1 MKIDAVV
8 FTRADENNTPGRVQ
22 FDPDDIEKKDSFLA
36 RQSVPPI
43 IVISENNKNKL
54 DPYMEQFDFR
64 GSQPE
69 AVDLTRFL
77 KPAKGKISLVIAKYV
92 QIGRLTNS
100 IYGYLAKEDIA
111 HAMAI
116 LAVKNKLFKDLWEK
130 AIPGA
135 SDALYNV
142 FLSHQRQQKEED
154 KEQIHCENENDL
166 SKLLPLLEEDPDI
179 EQKYVGKSREAKF
192 IRQLIV
198 CASQNENPV
207 LILGDSGTGKGLA
220 ARLIH
225 DHSER
230 KNKPFVSVNCGA
242 IPYNLFESEL
252 FGHKEGAFTGAIC
265 DKLGLWQAAGE
276 GTLFLDEIGDLG
288 VHQQVKILRALHEKT
303 AIPLGSAKEDKLNA
317 RIIAATNRHL
327 YSMVAHGQFR
337 EDLYYRLR
345 QGMLIYTCPLRDRM
359 EDIQLIA
366 KSVWETIAPGN
377 HTGLSDAILTKL
389 EEYSWAGNVREL
401 KSVLNNLHSLF
412 HGVAEL
418 SVNHLQAI
426 LSYEGQVSRSSETAT
441 VSKKIANLF
450 NKIETIR
457 HLLRAEDL
465 IQAVANDIK
474 PFISAQK
481 EGTKKEVQDM
491 SSALYNSLKHRLD
504 ELENLCFYPQRFGS
518 SKVFDTFNLLRSK
531 LLFFSSLMH
540 DDSQAACQYWQ
551 DNANDIL
558 IKTKNVVSEGIGEVL
573 EGSKLDT
580 DKGVN
585 FES

>member
-22 FDPDDIEKKDSFLA
+22 FDPGDIEKKDSFLS
-36 RQSVPPI
+36 RQSVPWI
-43 IVISENNKNKL
+43 IVISENSRNTL
-54 DPYMEQFDFR
+54 DPYMGQFDFR
-64 GSQPE
+64 GSQPD
-69 AVDLTRFL
+69 AVDLTRLL
-77 KPAKGKISLVIAKYV
+77 KPAKEKISLALAKYV

-100 IYGYLAKEDIA
+100 IYGYLVKEDSA
-111 HAMAI
+111 RAMAI
-116 LAVKNKLFKDLWEK
+116 LAVKNTLFKDLWEE
-130 AIPGA
+130 AIPNSA
-135 SDALYNV
+135 DALHNL
-142 FLSHQRQQKEED
+142 FLSRQSQQKKED
-154 KEQIHCENENDL
+154 KEQSDCESENDL
-166 SKLLPLLEEDPDI
+166 SKLLPPLEEGSAI
-179 EQKYVGKSREAKF
+179 EQEYVGKSREAKF

-230 KNKPFVSVNCGA
+230 KNKPFVSINCGA
-242 IPYNLFESEL
+242 IPHTLFESEL
-252 FGHKEGAFTGAIC
+252 FGHKKGSFTDAIC
-265 DKLGLWQAAGE
+265 DKIGLWQSAGE

-288 VHQQVKILRALHEKT
+288 VHQQVKILHALEEKK
-303 AIPLGSAKEDKLNA
+303 ARPLGSGEKDNLNA

-366 KSVWETIAPGN
+366 KSVWKKITLGN
-377 HTGLSDAILTKL
+377 HTGLSEEMLTKL
-389 EEYSWAGNVREL
+389 EECSWAGNVREL
-401 KSVLNNLHSLF
+401 KSVLHNLYSFF

-426 LSYEGQVSRSSETAT
+426 LSYEGQASRFSETAT
-441 VSKKIANLF
+441 ISKKTANLF

-465 IQAVANDIK
+465 IQAIANDIT
-474 PFISAQK
+474 PFISAQEADTQK
-481 EGTKKEVQDM
+481 QVQAM
-491 SSALYNSLKHRLD
+491 SSVFYNSLKHRLD
-504 ELENLCFYPQRFGS
+504 ELEILCFYPQRFGS
-518 SKVFDTFNLLRSK
+518 SMAFDTFNLLRSK
-531 LLFFSSLMH
+531 LLFFHSLVN
-540 DDSQAACQYWQ
+540 DDSQAARQFWQ

-558 IKTKNVVSEGIGEVL
+558 KKTKNVVSKGIGEVV
-573 EGSKLDT
+573 G
-580 DKGVN
+580 
-585 FES
+585 